1 MMKKLFVAL
10 CSILLLAAPV
20 ASAMVKAPDFEKGSK
35 KVKDDGYVIVAYA
48 DGWDRYSE
56 KMCKELLKSS
66 PVSSALGRAVVIEVG
81 VPQRP
86 SKERSERLQKRL
98 GKLELPPGTH
108 NTSYPAFIFYDKNGR
123 RYSII
128 CGSDMVFPEPKV
140 LAQQIKARIEGLKLQ
155 QELLARAEKATGAQR
170 AELLGQASVIPH
182 VARPDKV
189 VDQIKQA
196 DSSDQSGYIRRL
208 NFQPWGFVEGLVKNS
223 KAPEAIAK
231 LETMLQDP
239 AYSPEQKQIFYA
251 VMIGFYHRSKSA
263 EDKAKIPDLAEKMRA
278 LNPESDLGRAASTVA
293 RDWAP

>member
-1 MMKKLFVAL
+1 MKKLFVAL
-10 CSILLLAAPV
+10 CSILILAAPM
-20 ASAMVKAPDFEKGSK
+20 ASAMVKATDFEKGSK

-56 KMCKELLKSS
+56 KMCKALLKAS
-66 PVSSALGRAVVIEVG
+66 PVSSALGRAVVLEVG

-86 SKERSERLQKRL
+86 TEERREKLKKRL

-128 CGSDMVFPEPKV
+128 CGSDMVFPEPKE
-140 LAQQIKARIEGLKLQ
+140 LAEKIKARIEGLKQ
-155 QELLARAEKATGAQR
+155 QEELLAQAEKASGTQR
-170 AELLGQASVIPH
+170 AELLGQVSVIPH
-182 VARPDKV
+182 IARPDKV
-189 VDQIKQA
+189 VDQIKKA

-208 NFQPWGFVEGLVKNS
+208 NFQPWGFVEGLVKNG
-223 KAPEAIAK
+223 KAPEAIKK
-231 LETMLQDP
+231 LETMLQDS

-251 VMIGFYHRSKSA
+251 AIIGFYHRGKSA